1 VKRTPP
7 ELEGSRYWLPF
18 GAFAALVVPA
28 LLLIRPGS
36 VVVDDHAGLL
46 LDPGGALRDA
56 VRIWDADR
64 ALGTVTVD
72 ELGRMWPFGAFHWLM
87 DLARVPDWV
96 AQRLWVAA
104 LLVAAFGGVL
114 FLARAWRWRPAAGAA
129 AASAYAL
136 SPFIATVAIDPE
148 SLLPFAG
155 LPWLLGLSVQALRH
169 RSWRHP
175 ALFGAV
181 LATTGSSDTAA
192 AVVLTVVPLAW
203 LGHALWQTRE
213 VGRAR
218 AVTTLTKMGAVA
230 VTASTWWVAG
240 LTVRATNGINASR
253 FVEPPE
259 VVSQVSSAPEVLRG
273 LGRLP
278 VYGPEATAGVARYTQ
293 ETWLLAATFA
303 LPVVAVLAL
312 GIARWRHRTFTIGL
326 VVVGVV
332 LAVGAHPTGSPSPI
346 GALIRALERTEAGL
360 GLRGLH
366 AAVIAVVLGAAL
378 GVGSLVGAA
387 AEQDA
392 RRGVAGAVAV
402 AIVAVAAAV
411 PLWSAELVPGERS
424 REAIVSDDVLA
435 LAAALDARADGTRV
449 LELPAIDDGAGGPAP
464 EVGLDAVLRR
474 PHAGRSAV
482 PTGSAASTDLLRA
495 LDDRVQ
501 RGALPPEALAPLA
514 RLIGAGDVVVH
525 TGAAPGA
532 AALLEQAPGLHTR
545 QRFGAAETAVVDEP
559 SDRLRTHTGDGV
571 VLLSGSGDGIIDA
584 AAAGLLVGDELIRYS
599 STLTDDPDFV
609 RTHLVGER
617 RLIVTDTNRVRAQR
631 WTGVRD
637 VEGFTESVDGGLLDH
652 DPHDR
657 RLVVQPDR
665 PGTRS
670 VVETGAVAVQATRY
684 GPSDRYRPGVRPV
697 LAADGDPTSAWLVPA
712 ETAVGEE
719 LLLTST
725 DPARATSLR
734 LLQATGSGSPEIR
747 EVRLR
752 FDHGGEQDVILD
764 DRSLAMPGQWVQIS
778 DRPFRTVTIEI
789 TGVEGAAAGD
799 VGIAEVEVA
808 GLVAEEAVRMPSDL
822 LEAAGYRS
830 SRYPLAVV
838 QTRLRSEGGEDEEPI
853 IRRLLELPVSRTYV
867 LSGRARAAAG
877 ADRIATGVC
886 RDDIVAIDGRA
897 VPVRLMPPIVG
908 GDLHLEGC
916 EEDGVAIPGGDRRF
930 TTAPSAVTGVVV
942 DQLVWTSAPIQAAA
956 NPPADD
962 PPALRTTSLGDTN
975 LEAEVA
981 GTRPGTPF
989 WVLLGQSHDSG
1000 WDILDTDAQVDGP
1013 HLVNG
1018 YANGFLV
1025 TSAARDVTLQLR
1037 YLPQN
1042 RVDVALL
1049 ISVVAT
1055 LLVAG
1060 LALSRPASI
1069 RPPVPAQQ
1077 EPLRRLRAFTY
1088 EGALPTR
1095 RDAVV
1100 VAVVGGVGG
1109 TLLAGPVV
1117 GAVLAALG
1125 GYATRR
1131 EGWRLGFTLVPALLL
1146 VAAVGG
1152 IVLSQIDDGVP
1163 HSVDWPAQFATW
1175 HRVALAAV
1183 LLLALDTMIERA
1195 WRRNSLFD

>member
-1 VKRTPP
+1 M
-7 ELEGSRYWLPF
+7 PF
-18 GAFAALVVPA
+18 GAFAALIAPA
-28 LLLIRPGS
+28 LLLIRPGE
-36 VVVDDHAGLL
+36 VAVDDHARLL

-64 ALGTVTVD
+64 GLGTITVD
-72 ELGRMWPFGAFHWLM
+72 ELGRMWPFGAYHWLM

-96 AQRLWVAA
+96 AQRVWIVA
-104 LLVAAFGGVL
+104 LLLAAFGGVL

-129 AASAYAL
+129 AAVAYAL

-169 RSWRHP
+169 RGWRHP

-203 LGHALWQTRE
+203 MAHALWQSKE

-218 AVTTLTKMGAVA
+218 AVSTLTKMGAVA
-230 VTASTWWVAG
+230 AAASTWWVAG
-240 LTVRATNGINASR
+240 LTVRATNGINPSR
-253 FVEPPE
+253 FVDPPE
-259 VVSQVSSAPEVLRG
+259 VVNQVSSAPEVLRG

-293 ETWLLAATFA
+293 EPWLLAATFA

-312 GIARWRHRTFTIGL
+312 GVARWRHRTFTIGL
-326 VVVGVV
+326 VAVGTV
-332 LAVGAHPTGSPSPI
+332 LAVGAHPTGSPSPV
-346 GALIRALERTEAGL
+346 GALIRALERTDAGL

-366 AAVIAVVLGAAL
+366 AAVVAVLLGAAL

-392 RRGVAGAVAV
+392 RRGLAGAIAV
-402 AIVAVAAAV
+402 ALVAVAAAV
-411 PLWSAELVPGERS
+411 PLWSAGLVPGER
-424 REAIVSDDVLA
+424 AGNALVPDDVRA
-435 LAAALDARADGTRV
+435 LATALDARADGTRV
-449 LELPAIDDGAGGPAP
+449 LELPSRAGGPGDAAP

-474 PHAGRSAV
+474 PHAGRSVA
-482 PTGSAASTDLLRA
+482 PTGSAGSTDLLRA
-495 LDDRVQ
+495 LDDRVH

-514 RLIGAGDVVVH
+514 RLLGAGDVVVH
-525 TGAAPGA
+525 TDAAPGA
-532 AALLEQAPGLHTR
+532 ATLLERAPGVHTR

-559 SDRLRTHTGDGV
+559 ADQLRTHTGDGV

-584 AAAGLLVGDELIRYS
+584 AAAGLLTGDELIRYS

-609 RTHLVGER
+609 RAHLVGER
-617 RLIVTDTNRVRAQR
+617 RLVVTDTNRVRAQR

-637 VEGFTESVDGGLLDH
+637 VDGFTETLDGGVLDD

-670 VVETGAVAVQATRY
+670 VVETGGVRVQATRY
-684 GPSDRYRPGVRPV
+684 GPSDRYRTGVRPV
-697 LAADGDPTSAWLVPA
+697 LAADGDPTSAWRVPA

-719 LLLTST
+719 LVLTST
-725 DPARATSLR
+725 EPARATSLR
-734 LLQATGSGSPEIR
+734 LIQATGAGSPEIR
-747 EVRLR
+747 GVRLR
-752 FDHGGEQDVILD
+752 FDHGGEQDVTLD
-764 DRSLAMPGQWVQIS
+764 DRSLAAPGQWIQIS
-778 DRPFRTVTIEI
+778 DRPFRTVTIEL
-789 TGVEGAAAGD
+789 TEVDGAATGD

-830 SRYPLAVV
+830 ARYPLSLV
-838 QTRLRSEGGEDEEPI
+838 QTRLRSDSGEDEEPV

-867 LSGRARAAAG
+867 LSGRARALEG
-877 ADRIATGVC
+877 ADRITFGAC
-886 RDDIVAIDGRA
+886 RGDLVAVDGRS
-897 VPVRLMPPIVG
+897 VPVRLTQPMVG
-908 GDLHLEGC
+908 GDLRLEGC
-916 EEDGVAIPGGDRRF
+916 DEDGVAIPGGDRRF
-930 TTAPSAVTGVVV
+930 TTAPGEVTGVVV
-942 DQLVWTSAPIQAAA
+942 DQLVWTSAPIQAVAA
-956 NPPADD
+956 PPASDA
-962 PPALRTTSLGDTN
+962 PALRTTSLGDTN
-975 LEAEVA
+975 VGAEVSGA
-981 GTRPGTPF
+981 RPGTPF
-989 WVLLGQSHDSG
+989 WVLFGQSHDGG
-1000 WDILDTDAQVDGP
+1000 WDILDADAQVDGP

-1025 TSAARDVTLQLR
+1025 TPAARDLTLQLR
-1037 YLPQN
+1037 YVPQN

-1049 ISVVAT
+1049 ISVVAA
-1055 LLVAG
+1055 LVVAA
-1060 LALSRPASI
+1060 LALSRPAPI

-1095 RDAVV
+1095 RDALI
-1100 VAVVGGVGG
+1100 VAVVGGIGG

-1117 GAVLAALG
+1117 GAGLAALG

-1146 VAAVGG
+1146 VTAVGG
-1152 IVLSQIDDGVP
+1152 IVLSQVDGDVA
-1163 HSVDWPAQFATW
+1163 HSIDWPAQFPTW